1 MLCSEVQGAKLA
13 FTESASHELL
23 GDDVDILV
31 LLHEHKVGL
40 EVGESELVK
49 SDEGGLEALLLLLSL
64 LEVELLGRL
73 GVDADHALHEGAAG
87 LLDGRLFDS
96 GLLGHIFVASGGGVL
111 LNGRD
116 WILGDHLHGLANN
129 GLDQVGLLLLYS
141 DWLNG
146 GLDAEN
152 IAVDLVAE
160 LDLARLHS
168 EEGGVATLLL
178 RCLELHLKLV
188 GGAWHDLTVDGDDL
202 G

>member
-13 FTESASHELL
+13 FAESASHELL
-23 GDDVDILV
+23 GNDVDILV
-31 LLHEHKVGL
+31 LLHEHEVGL
-40 EVGESELVK
+40 EVGEAELVK
-49 SDEGGLEALLLLLSL
+49 SDEGGLEALLLLLGL
-64 LEVELLGRL
+64 LEVELLWRL
-73 GVDADHALHEGAAG
+73 CVDADHALHEGAAG
-87 LLDGRLFDS
+87 LLDGRLLDS
-96 GLLGHIFVASGGGVL
+96 RLLGHIFVASGGGVFL
-111 LNGRD
+111 DGGD
-116 WILGDHLHGLANN
+116 WILGNHLHGLAIN
-129 GLDQVGLLLLYS
+129 GFDQVGLLLLYS

-178 RCLELHLKLV
+178 RCLELHLKFV